1 MYWFSKHVFFF
12 SVSYVFVAAGFNIL
26 WCLSGNTFFEVD
38 VITKLNSS
46 FYCTYYYWMYGS
58 EIFSLQ
64 SPTSFM
70 MTVYIKLCHFINK
83 KNVYHMSLFLSNIV
97 PDDETQEFILK
108 SLLIYGSKLHHFRK
122 NNISPTNWL
131 AYSCQICSR
140 WWWAC

>member
-58 EIFSLQ
+58 EISSLQ

-70 MTVYIKLCHFINK
+70 MTVYIKLCHFIVKTNVVKCYKRSSFTVRIGKREKIKLGSLVTQFHQHLTSCFLNK
-83 KNVYHMSLFLSNIV
+83 SVMHNFTV
-97 PDDETQEFILK
+97 
-108 SLLIYGSKLHHFRK
+108 LLL
-122 NNISPTNWL
+122 
-131 AYSCQICSR
+131 
-140 WWWAC
+140 